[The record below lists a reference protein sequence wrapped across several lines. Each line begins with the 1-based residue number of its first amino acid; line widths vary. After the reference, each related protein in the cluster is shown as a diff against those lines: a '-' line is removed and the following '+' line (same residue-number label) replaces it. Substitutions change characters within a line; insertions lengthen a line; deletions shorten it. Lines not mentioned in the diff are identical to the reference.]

1 VTLNQHKYVTF
12 KREDFERLMSKRASP
27 LTLQIAEIPD
37 AVVIRQQDI
46 FAASAFYAYANHLR
60 GVVEVM
66 KEVGFDDPEWEEHL
80 HEIADYFMDMGGKSS
95 TMDSRKV
102 PD

>member
-1 VTLNQHKYVTF
+1 MTVNPAKYVVF
-12 KREDFERLMSKRASP
+12 KRDDFERLITSGASP
-27 LTLQIAEIPD
+27 LSYQLAELPD
-37 AVVIRQQDI
+37 AVIIRQQDI

-66 KEVGFDDPEWEEHL
+66 KEVGFEDYQWEEHL
-80 HEIADYFMDMGGKSS
+80 HELADYFMNMGDKASS
-95 TMDSRKV
+95 MESRKV